1 MPSLAASL
9 HDWRRAFKLAS
20 LWYNLALED
29 LRDRYRKTV
38 LGTIWTVLSFALFVA
53 VYILVFG
60 QRVAATKPEFALFVT
75 LGFGLWSYINA
86 VTVDACNAFLHSRA
100 WLLGTAI
107 PYPVFLLQ
115 AVLRNCLIF
124 ALILVV
130 MALALIWKP
139 TPWSAAA
146 WFAIPGLLAYLL
158 TSVWLAAIL
167 APLCARYRDL
177 QHAIQTGM
185 RLLFFLTPVLWMPGG
200 NRALGAL
207 AQWNP
212 VTSFIEIVRA
222 PLLYNRVPLDSWA
235 IVLVINAIGLLLGVI
250 VYAHTR
256 KRVAYWV

>member
-1 MPSLAASL
+1 MVPLAAAID
-9 HDWRRAFKLAS
+9 DWSRSFRLFP
-20 LWYNLALED
+20 LWSNLALED

-38 LGTIWTVLSFALFVA
+38 LGTVWTVLSFVLFVA
-53 VYILVFG
+53 VYVLVFS
-60 QRVAATKPEFALFVT
+60 QMASAAKPEFALFVT

-86 VTVDACNAFLHSRA
+86 ITVDACTAYLHSRA
-100 WLLGTAI
+100 WVLGTAI

-146 WFAIPGLLAYLL
+146 WFAVPGLLVYLL
-158 TSVWLAAIL
+158 TSVWLTAIL

-185 RLLFFLTPVLWMPGG
+185 RLLFFVTPILWMPGTS
-200 NRALGAL
+200 RTLGRV
-207 AQWNP
+207 AQLNP
-212 VTSFIEIVRA
+212 VTSFVEIVRA
-222 PLLYNRVPLDSWA
+222 PLLYDRVPLDSWA
-235 IVLVINAIGLLLGVI
+235 IVLGVNAIGLALGVL
-250 VYAHTR
+250 VYALTR
-256 KRVAYWV
+256 KRIAYWV